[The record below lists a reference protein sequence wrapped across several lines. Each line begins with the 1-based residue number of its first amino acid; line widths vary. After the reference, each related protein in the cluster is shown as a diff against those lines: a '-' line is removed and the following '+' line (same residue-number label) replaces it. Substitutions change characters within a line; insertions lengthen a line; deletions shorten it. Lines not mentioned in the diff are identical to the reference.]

1 MPDKL
6 VCRDWKSV
14 RHYLEQRLRQRNLRL
29 VSLDIFDTLLGR
41 IETPEQVQ
49 KACCREIARMLPAHE
64 HAVTPAIPLTTDAVW
79 QARQQAETELR
90 QQALQQGLDPE
101 CRFSDL
107 VPRWLE
113 KLGRKP
119 EPALIR
125 LCIDTEI
132 RLEKLAL
139 YVKPGVRSFLNWLTQ
154 QGIGIIAISDMYL
167 DRLLLESLLEDK
179 GLQAALE
186 QVFVSAERLEG
197 KYSTRLFQAVM
208 RQRDI
213 APAHWVHIG
222 DNPVSDRRIPCTMGI
237 QGIWLYE
244 KAERQQRERQQLNA
258 AMAAHRSI
266 WRGRH
271 FFSLLQQRLL
281 YLEPES
287 DDFYFSYGRDVLG
300 AAYSTFMLG
309 LQERLQRQAPKRLF
323 FVARDGF
330 LFQQMYQ
337 ELTGKLPPDD
347 YIYLSRKVI
356 TAASVAEGLSLE
368 QAQVA
373 FYNPKQQG
381 LLSICK
387 VYGLPENRLEP
398 IAQNHGFARFD
409 EPLQD
414 WQDERLQAFLADAQV
429 QALIRQSGQVQR
441 ELLETYL
448 EQSGFLGGEH
458 VGLVDIGWNGTVQKF
473 LKQAFGQRPDYPVVN
488 GYYFAFVPKMYRDF
502 GSNNFSEGIIHDSR
516 RDNACERIPA
526 EFEEIFEQGARS
538 LEATTVGYRHLE
550 GRVEPVLKS
559 GYSPDRVAEV
569 ACNRMVTAMH
579 AGVMTHWKHF
589 LALQQLTGY
598 NSSDLLPYVYGML
611 ERAVVYPSREETR
624 MLTQLVHTED
634 FGHDHVLDLGQRSLG
649 LRDLLRPRTLL
660 ASLRQATWRYALF
673 AHMPTGIAN
682 FALRIAYLHSVKK

>member
-6 VCRDWKSV
+6 VYRDWQSV
-14 RHYLEQRLRQRNLRL
+14 RHYLEQRLRQRSLRL
-29 VSLDIFDTLLGR
+29 VSLDLFDTLLGR
-41 IETPEQVQ
+41 IDTPEQVQ
-49 KACCREIARMLPAHE
+49 KACCRELARLLPGA
-64 HAVTPAIPLTTDAVW
+64 ASDTPLLTPDSVW
-79 QARQQAETELR
+79 QARQQAEAELR

-119 EPALIR
+119 EPAQVC
-125 LCIDTEI
+125 LCIDTEV

-139 YVKPGVRSFLNWLTQ
+139 YVKPGVRTFLNWLAQ

-179 GLQAALE
+179 GLQPLLE
-186 QVFVSAERLEG
+186 QVFVSAERLKG
-197 KYSTRLFQAVM
+197 KYSGRLFQAVM

-213 APAHWVHIG
+213 APAHWVHVG
-222 DNPVSDRRIPCTMGI
+222 DNPVSDRRIPCSLGI

-244 KAERQQRERQQLNA
+244 KAELRQREQQQLNA
-258 AMAAHRSI
+258 AMAAHGSI
-266 WRGRH
+266 WRGRY

-281 YLEPES
+281 HLEPES

-309 LQERLQRQAPKRLF
+309 LQERLRRQPVQRLF

-337 ELTGKLPPDD
+337 SLEGRRPPDD

-356 TAASVAEGLSLE
+356 TAASVADGLSLE

-398 IAQNHGFARFD
+398 LALQHGFTHFD
-409 EPLQD
+409 EPLQN
-414 WQDERLQAFLADAQV
+414 WQDQRLQAFLADTQV
-429 QALIRQSGQVQR
+429 QAIIRQNGRTQR
-441 ELLETYL
+441 NLLETYL
-448 EQSGFLGGEH
+448 AQAGFLGGGH

-473 LKQAFGQRPDYPVVN
+473 LKQAFGERADYPVVN
-488 GYYFAFVPKMYRDF
+488 GYYFAFVPKMYSDF
-502 GSNNFSEGIIHDSR
+502 GSNNFCEGIIHDSR

-538 LEATTVGYRHLE
+538 LEATTVGYRRLE

-559 GYSPDRVAEV
+559 GHSPDRMAEV
-569 ACNRMVTAMH
+569 TCNRMVTAMH

-589 LALQQLTGY
+589 LALRQLTGC

-624 MLTQLVHTED
+624 MLTRLVHTED
-634 FGHDHVLDLGQRSLG
+634 FGHDHVLDLGRHSLG
-649 LRDLLRPRTLL
+649 LRDLLHPRTLL
-660 ASLRQATWRYALF
+660 ASLQQATWRYALF
-673 AHMPTGIAN
+673 AQLPTGIAN
-682 FALRIAYLHSVKK
+682 FALRIAYLHAVRK